1 VALAAHYCEPRG
13 GRASCETHRPTF
25 AGKADYVESVCP
37 VRIGIPAT
45 RYGTDQLAGVK
56 DWRQP
61 CRHWFVSLR
70 LLMAGQATSES
81 QAMMTLMIILS
92 GTAGVTAWVIECA
105 QRRCEHWA
113 YMRDK
118 DL

>member
-1 VALAAHYCEPRG
+1 
-13 GRASCETHRPTF
+13 
-25 AGKADYVESVCP
+25 
-37 VRIGIPAT
+37 
-45 RYGTDQLAGVK
+45 
-56 DWRQP
+56 
-61 CRHWFVSLR
+61 
-70 LLMAGQATSES
+70 MAGQATSES

>member
-1 VALAAHYCEPRG
+1 M
-13 GRASCETHRPTF
+13 
-25 AGKADYVESVCP
+25 
-37 VRIGIPAT
+37 
-45 RYGTDQLAGVK
+45 DQLAGVK

-61 CRHWFVSLR
+61 CRNWIVSLR
-70 LLMAGQATSES
+70 LLRAGQATSES

-92 GTAGVTAWVIECA
+92 GTAGVTAWVIEYA